1 MTSQF
6 INAPMAYTVRQCR
19 VCRKILSW
27 PIVDMADALAL
38 NYLHCGI
45 PTEFIEI
52 RPSQRDTIC
61 CEGDADS
68 GTVG

>member
-1 MTSQF
+1 MTTF
-6 INAPMAYTVRQCR
+6 VTMPMAYTVRQCR
-19 VCRKILSW
+19 EPKCRKIVSW

-52 RPSQRDTIC
+52 RPSQRESVC
-61 CEGDADS
+61 CTGDS
-68 GTVG
+68 GE

>member
-1 MTSQF
+1 MTTF
-6 INAPMAYTVRQCR
+6 VTMPMAYTVRQCR
-19 VCRKILSW
+19 LCRKIVSW

-52 RPSQRDTIC
+52 RPSQRESVS
-61 CEGDADS
+61 CEGVAE
-68 GTVG
+68 